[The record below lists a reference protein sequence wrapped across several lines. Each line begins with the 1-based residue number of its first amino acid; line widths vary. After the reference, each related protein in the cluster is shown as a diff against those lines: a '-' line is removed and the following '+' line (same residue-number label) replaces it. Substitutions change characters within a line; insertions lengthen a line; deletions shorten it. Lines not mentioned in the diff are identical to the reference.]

1 MTPPRMPPPPD
12 ADTVY
17 LRYAVAILR
26 ALADATG
33 ENGEPVP
40 GNRRRAALALGLSDR
55 TLDEHIK
62 ALGLDVLARSDGQSA
77 LWPRSARQ
85 PPRGKQPG

>member
-1 MTPPRMPPPPD
+1 MPPRMPPPPD

-17 LRYAVAILR
+17 LRYGIAILR
-26 ALADATG
+26 ALADATD
-33 ENGEPVP
+33 ESGEPVP
-40 GNRRRAALALGLSDR
+40 GNRRRAALALGIGAR

-62 ALGLDVLARSDGQSA
+62 ALGLDVLASSNGQSA

-85 PPRGKQPG
+85 PKRGEQPG